1 MTMLD
6 CADTILPPS
15 ESDIEEERARRN
27 KRCTFERLSR
37 CDLVEREIDFLHDD
51 PEQMT
56 FARRIAMH
64 LTRYP
69 WYNPLLKGHDSAD
82 CADNYIEMNNGRILT
97 ILDLGRTGLAQR
109 VGILSALARNR
120 WGLTVAGNSV
130 MYRKRIRPFVKFR
143 VVSKCVGWDDKF
155 MYLEQSLWIGADCA
169 VQALFRTAVTDKNGI
184 VRPEGLMADMGLTTP
199 SPELP
204 DWVKNW
210 IDADKTRPWPPTD
223 NGET

>member
-1 MTMLD
+1 MYPIIRLVKE
-6 CADTILPPS
+6 LLK
-15 ESDIEEERARRN
+15 ARRMPPLSPLATHVSYH
-27 KRCTFERLSR
+27 RCWPQ
-37 CDLVEREIDFLHDD
+37 DI
-51 PEQMT
+51 
-56 FARRIAMH
+56 
-64 LTRYP
+64 
-69 WYNPLLKGHDSAD
+69 
-82 CADNYIEMNNGRILT
+82 DNYMEMNNGRILT

-130 MYRKRIRPFVKFR
+130 MYRKRIRPFVTFR

-155 MYLEQSLWIGADCA
+155 MYLEQSLWVGADCA
-169 VQALFRTAVTDKNGI
+169 VHALFRTAVTDKDGI
-184 VRPEGLMADMGLTTP
+184 VRPERLMADMGLTPP

-223 NGET
+223 DGHT